1 MQIAEDAN
9 KDSKDSI
16 SIHFEGDP
24 DKDSKSIY
32 FANDTDKNSKD
43 STSIDFVL

>member
-1 MQIAEDAN
+1 MQILEDAN

-16 SIHFEGDP
+16 SIYFEGDP

-32 FANDTDKNSKD
+32 SANDTGENSKD